1 MSNINIPKI
10 KTRLE
15 VKNEVEGDYAEMYLY
30 GTITDYSWYEED
42 VITSK
47 KVRDQLSKVTKDTIH
62 VHINSGGGDVFE
74 SIAIYNLIKNHKAEI
89 IIYVDGLAAS
99 GASIICMAGDK
110 IVMPSNSMIMIHKAW
125 TWATGNADELRKV
138 ASDMDKIDSAVTESY
153 VSRFIGTK
161 EELTQLLS
169 DETWLTAQECKELGF
184 CNEILNIEEEKEQ
197 EPAKNS
203 ILDKYKNK
211 VITPVVNEET
221 KVEEPK
227 DEDPIIEESKV
238 KESKQINNK
247 DVLTAFFKSFK

>member
-15 VKNEVEGDYAEMYLY
+15 VKNEVENDYSEMYLY
-30 GTITDYSWYEED
+30 GSISSYSWYDED
-42 VITSK
+42 VITAK
-47 KVRDQLSKVTKDTIH
+47 KVREQLSEITKDTIH

-74 SIAIYNLIKNHKAEI
+74 SIAIYNLIKNHKAKI

-99 GASIICMAGDK
+99 GASIICMAGDE
-110 IVMPSNSMIMIHKAW
+110 IIMPSNSMMMIHKAW

-153 VSRFIGTK
+153 VPRFIGTK
-161 EELTQLLS
+161 EELAQLLS
-169 DETWLTAQECKELGF
+169 DETWLTAQECKDLGF
-184 CNEILNIEEEKEQ
+184 CNEVLNVEEKKEE

-203 ILDKYKNK
+203 ILEKYKNK
-211 VITPVVNEET
+211 VITPVVNEEIKT
-221 KVEEPK
+221 EEPK
-227 DEDPIIEESKV
+227 KEEPIIEELKV
-238 KESKQINNK
+238 EESKQINNK